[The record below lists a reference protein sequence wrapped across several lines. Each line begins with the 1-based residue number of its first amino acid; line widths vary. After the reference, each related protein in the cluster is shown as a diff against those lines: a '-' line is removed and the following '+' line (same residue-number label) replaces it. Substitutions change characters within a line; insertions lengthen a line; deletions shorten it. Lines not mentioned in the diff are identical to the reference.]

1 MKFLSKS
8 GCQRW
13 SIVCHPKELVF
24 IELLLC
30 ASTMWGLENTEVNQ
44 TDQFPAL
51 MDTIWSL
58 SSIGQRDLEPLIL
71 PPVERQW
78 NLKTIYR

>member
-8 GCQRW
+8 RCQRR

-30 ASTMWGLENTEVNQ
+30 ASTMWDLENTEVNQ
-44 TDQFPAL
+44 TDPFNGQFVLCPLPTEAEGSAHVSTVPSTEL
-51 MDTIWSL
+51 GTKYDL
-58 SSIGQRDLEPLIL
+58 S
-71 PPVERQW
+71 
-78 NLKTIYR
+78 